1 MLFNLDFF
9 KNALKSVVISLI
21 FSLVSVL
28 IFAFIISIFTLSTS
42 IIQPVNCIIKVLSV
56 FLGCLFSVKG
66 EKMLIKGAIYG
77 FFIIVANYL
86 LFSLIGGSFTFSLSL
101 LWELLLGV
109 AIGALTSIIG
119 ANLIKAR

>member
-1 MLFNLDFF
+1 
-9 KNALKSVVISLI
+9 
-21 FSLVSVL
+21 
-28 IFAFIISIFTLSTS
+28 
-42 IIQPVNCIIKVLSV
+42 
-56 FLGCLFSVKG
+56 
-66 EKMLIKGAIYG
+66 MLIKGAIYG
-77 FFIIVANYL
+77 FFIIIANYL